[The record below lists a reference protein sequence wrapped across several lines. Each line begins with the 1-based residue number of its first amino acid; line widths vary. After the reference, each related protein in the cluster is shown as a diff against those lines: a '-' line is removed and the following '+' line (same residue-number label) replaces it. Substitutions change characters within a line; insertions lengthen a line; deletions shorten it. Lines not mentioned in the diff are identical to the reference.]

1 MCAEVY
7 HLRFVRHF
15 AREELSEEYSKQLTK
30 FKGGKKLLVWAAISF
45 NGPELLYFIDDKEN
59 TEVYE

>member
-1 MCAEVY
+1 
-7 HLRFVRHF
+7 LRFVRHF